1 MTQWRRR
8 LFVCLAVALCS
19 ARPLQAQTV
28 DDGIML
34 ARGDLL
40 VGNFFTYDS
49 WDHYWEGALERT
61 NGNIGTVSTRTNQF
75 VADYGVSDRLMLIT
89 SIPYVWTRASEGV
102 LHEMHGLQDITFAA
116 KVSLLQR
123 ATSRR
128 SVLRLMGTASGGVP
142 LTDYIP
148 DFQPLS
154 IGLGSRR
161 VAGRLTLNYQAN
173 PGLYVNASSGY
184 TWRHRVTL
192 DRPYYFTEDTLTF
205 SDHVAMPSVFD
216 YVISAGYLHHGWMAT
231 ASFSQQKTKGGGDI
245 RRQDAPF
252 VSNRMDSSKVGAMLM
267 YPPPKLRDLRLQVA
281 YAYTLNGRNVGQ
293 STSVTAGV
301 QYVFHFG
308 GRPTR

>member
-1 MTQWRRR
+1 
-8 LFVCLAVALCS
+8 VALCGAS
-19 ARPLQAQTV
+19 PLQAQTI

-61 NGNIGTVSTRTNQF
+61 NGNIGTVSTRTNQI
-75 VADYGVSDRLMLIT
+75 VADFSVTDRLMLIT
-89 SIPYVWTRASEGV
+89 SIPYVWTRASQGV

-116 KVSLLQR
+116 KYSLLEK
-123 ATSRR
+123 ATSRH
-128 SVLRLMGTASGGVP
+128 SVLRTIGTVSGGVP
-142 LTDYIP
+142 LTDYTP

-161 VAGRLTLNYQAN
+161 VAGRLTLNYQSN
-173 PGLYVNASSGY
+173 PGLYLNASWGY
-184 TWRHRVTL
+184 TWRHRVAL

-245 RRQDAPF
+245 RRQDMPF
-252 VSNRMDSSKVGAMLM
+252 VSNRMDYSKVGAMLM
-267 YPPPKLRDLRLQVA
+267 SPPPKLRDLRLQVA
-281 YAYTLNGRNVGQ
+281 YGYTLDGRNVGQ

-301 QYVFHFG
+301 QYVFHFA

>member
-1 MTQWRRR
+1 MTFWLRRIV
-8 LFVCLAVALCS
+8 VCLAVALCGAS
-19 ARPLQAQTV
+19 PLQAQTI

-61 NGNIGTVSTRTNQF
+61 NGNIGTVSTRTNQI
-75 VADYGVSDRLMLIT
+75 VADFSVTDRLMLIT
-89 SIPYVWTRASEGV
+89 SIPYVWTRASQGV

-116 KVSLLQR
+116 KYSLLEK
-123 ATSRR
+123 ATSRH
-128 SVLRLMGTASGGVP
+128 SVLRTIGTVSGGVP
-142 LTDYIP
+142 LTDYTP

-161 VAGRLTLNYQAN
+161 VAGRLTLNYQSN
-173 PGLYVNASSGY
+173 PGLYLNASSGY

-245 RRQDAPF
+245 RRQDMPF
-252 VSNRMDSSKVGAMLM
+252 VSNRMDYSRVGAMLM
-267 YPPPKLRDLRLQVA
+267 SPPPKLRDLRLQVA
-281 YAYTLNGRNVGQ
+281 YGYTLDGRNVGQ

-301 QYVFHFG
+301 QYVFHFA